1 MNNVIDAALVVVD
14 VQERLLSVVAKRD
27 SLVENISKLAI
38 AANYLG
44 MPILWCRQ
52 NPNALGDYP
61 DSISKHLTTAP
72 IDKMCF
78 SCSLCAE
85 FDDKLSSLGVR
96 DVVVCGIE
104 SHICVY
110 QTSRDLSRKG
120 YNVEV
125 VSDAI
130 SSRDLN
136 NTRIAIERM
145 RAESISVSSLE
156 MTLFDLLGTAEH
168 PRFRDIAK
176 LIK

>member
-1 MNNVIDAALVVVD
+1 MNNVIDATLVIVD
-14 VQERLLSVVAKRD
+14 VQEKLLSVMQKSD
-27 SLVENISKLAI
+27 ILVENISKLAI
-38 AANYLG
+38 AANHLD

-52 NPNALGDYP
+52 NPKSLGDYP
-61 DSISKHLTTAP
+61 DSISKYLTTKP

-78 SCSLCAE
+78 SCSLCQE
-85 FDDKLSSLGVR
+85 FDENLSALGNS
-96 DVVVCGIE
+96 DVIICGIE

-110 QTSRDLSRKG
+110 QTARDLRRKG

-136 NTRIAIERM
+136 NKRIAIERM
-145 RAESISVSSLE
+145 RDESISVSSVE
-156 MTLFDLLGTAEH
+156 MTLFDLLGSSEH
-168 PRFRDIAK
+168 SKFKDIVK

>member
-1 MNNVIDAALVVVD
+1 MNNVIDAALVIVD
-14 VQERLLSVVAKRD
+14 VQERLLSVIAQND

-38 AANYLG
+38 AANYLD

-52 NPNALGDYP
+52 NPRALGDFP
-61 DSISKHLTTAP
+61 ESISKHLTVAP

-78 SCSLCAE
+78 SCSLCEE
-85 FDDKLSSLGVR
+85 FDKKLSSLGVK
-96 DVVVCGIE
+96 DVIVCGIE

-110 QTSRDLSRKG
+110 QTSRDLARKG

-136 NTRIAIERM
+136 NKRIAIERM
-145 RAESISVSSLE
+145 RAESISISSLE

-168 PRFRDIAK
+168 PKFREVSK